1 LALAITGP
9 ELNFPSSNEKEN
21 AAWTKSYPTT
31 ALFPMMAL
39 VKKVRESDVGN
50 FKTPLM
56 VLYSADDLTVD
67 SLETKKLFQRI
78 GSENKKLEL
87 VAYSKSD
94 GQHVL
99 AGEIRDPQAVA
110 PMVDSIVKWMTSVP

>member
-1 LALAITGP
+1 
-9 ELNFPSSNEKEN
+9 
-21 AAWTKSYPTT
+21 
-31 ALFPMMAL
+31 
-39 VKKVRESDVGN
+39 VGN

-67 SLETKKLFQRI
+67 SQETKKLFERI

-87 VAYSKSD
+87 VAYSQST

>member
-1 LALAITGP
+1 
-9 ELNFPSSNEKEN
+9 
-21 AAWTKSYPTT
+21 
-31 ALFPMMAL
+31 MARANCL
-39 VKKVRESDVGN
+39 PQL
-50 FKTPLM
+50 PLM
-56 VLYSADDLTVD
+56 ILYSADDLTVD
-67 SLETKKLFQRI
+67 SQETKKLFQRI

-99 AGEIRDPQAVA
+99 AGEIRDPQAVT

>member
-1 LALAITGP
+1 V
-9 ELNFPSSNEKEN
+9 
-21 AAWTKSYPTT
+21 PTT
-31 ALFPMMAL
+31 SQWIH
-39 VKKVRESDVGN
+39 KK
-50 FKTPLM
+50 P
-56 VLYSADDLTVD
+56 
-67 SLETKKLFQRI
+67 KKLFQRI

-99 AGEIRDPQAVA
+99 AGEIRDPQAVT